1 MSALDWFC
9 VVMFAIGLAL
19 IGLAMFRQAYRR
31 AHPKRRPPFLT
42 GWEDGR
48 G

>member
-1 MSALDWFC
+1 MSAADWLC
-9 VVMFAIGLAL
+9 VVWFAAGLL
-19 IGLAMFRQAYRR
+19 VLGVAMFRQAYRR

-48 G
+48 

>member
-1 MSALDWFC
+1 MSPRDWLCVALFALALA
-9 VVMFAIGLAL
+9 AIGVL
-19 IGLAMFRQAYRR
+19 MFRQAYLR
-31 AHPKRRPPFLT
+31 AHPKRRPSILT